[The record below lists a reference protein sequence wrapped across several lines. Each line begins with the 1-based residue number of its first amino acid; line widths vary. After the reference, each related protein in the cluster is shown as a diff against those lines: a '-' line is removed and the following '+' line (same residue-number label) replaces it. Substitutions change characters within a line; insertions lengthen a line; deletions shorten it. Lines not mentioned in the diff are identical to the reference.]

1 MHVWILTTSER
12 DDEFCDHDSNIVT
25 VYSKEKFNEARKHYT
40 KLCKD
45 RVEKGY
51 EITRCKNKSGYHFSA
66 EKESYN
72 GFKTKCVSLKKVEV
86 V

>member
-12 DDEFCDHDSNIVT
+12 DDEFCEHDSNIVI
-25 VYSKEKFNEARKHYT
+25 VYSKEKFNEARKHYK
-40 KLCKD
+40 KLCDD

-51 EITRCKNKSGYHFSA
+51 EISRWKNESGYHFSA
-66 EKESYN
+66 ELDGYN
-72 GFKTKCVSLKKVEV
+72 GFKMKNVSLIKMEV